1 MKRKILILS
10 ALVLMVVI
18 SGIVAL
24 YWCSQPPGC
33 GKECIFTVEKGWGAR
48 RISQVL
54 TDSGLV
60 RCRLYLL
67 WRYSRMDGSL
77 PLQAGIYQ
85 FDDSM
90 SPDSILGILTRGDV
104 LPVQTS
110 WVTIS
115 PGLTLAQ
122 SLGLISE
129 GTGIPETVLDS
140 LSADSA
146 FLASNSVPVLEGY
159 LFPET
164 YEFADTLDAS
174 EILSRIIETGKT
186 RWPRDI
192 DELLENTGL
201 TLHETI
207 ILASIVEREARVD
220 SERAVIAGV
229 FLSRVR
235 SGMKLESCATVQY
248 ALGEVKEVL
257 LYSDLEIEDPYNTYI
272 YEGLPPGPICSP
284 GLPSI
289 HAAFSPDTEE
299 GYLYFV
305 SREDGTGMHLFARTY
320 RGHLSNI
327 RSTAGR

>member
-1 MKRKILILS
+1 MKRKILILL
-10 ALVLMVVI
+10 AINLTVVLL
-18 SGIVAL
+18 GIATL
-24 YWCSQPPGC
+24 NWCSNPPNG

-54 TDSGLV
+54 SDSGLV

-67 WRYSRMDGSL
+67 WRYSRMEGS
-77 PLQAGIYQ
+77 PPMQAGTYM

-90 SPDSILGILTRGDV
+90 SPDSILGILARGDV
-104 LPVQTS
+104 LPVETN

-115 PGLTLAQ
+115 PGLTLEQ
-122 SLGLISE
+122 SLAAISE
-129 GTGIPETVLDS
+129 VTGISQALLDS
-140 LSADSA
+140 LSSDPL
-146 FLASNSVPVLEGY
+146 FLASSGVPALEGY

-164 YEFADTLDAS
+164 YEFADTLEAE
-174 EILSRIIETGKT
+174 EILTRIIDTGKARLPDNT
-186 RWPRDI
+186 
-192 DELLENTGL
+192 DELPENTGL

-220 SERAVIAGV
+220 SERAVIAGI

-235 SGMKLESCATVQY
+235 NGMKLESCATVQY
-248 ALGEVKEVL
+248 ALGSVKEVL
-257 LYSDLEIEDPYNTYI
+257 LYSDLEIDDPYNTYI
-272 YEGLPPGPICSP
+272 YSGLPPGPICSP
-284 GLPSI
+284 GLSSI
-289 HAAFSPDTEE
+289 EAAFSPDTTE

-305 SREDGTGMHLFARTY
+305 SREDGTGTHLFARTY

>member
-1 MKRKILILS
+1 MKRKILMISVLILML
-10 ALVLMVVI
+10 ALL
-18 SGIVAL
+18 GIAVL
-24 YWCSQPPGC
+24 YWCSQSPGV
-33 GKECIFTVEKGWGAR
+33 GKECIFTVEKGWGAS

-54 TDSGLV
+54 ADSGLV

-67 WRYSRMDGSL
+67 WRYSRMDDLL
-77 PLQAGIYQ
+77 PLQAGIYC

-90 SPDSILGILTRGDV
+90 SPDSILGIMTRGDV

-129 GTGIPETVLDS
+129 DTGIPETVLDS

-186 RWPRDI
+186 RWPGEI
-192 DELLENTGL
+192 DELLESTGL

-289 HAAFSPDTEE
+289 DAAFSPDTEE

-305 SREDGTGMHLFARTY
+305 SRDDGTGMHLFARTY

>member
-1 MKRKILILS
+1 MKRRILILS
-10 ALVLMVVI
+10 VAILMLALL
-18 SGIVAL
+18 GVAAL
-24 YWCSQPPGC
+24 HWCSQPPGG
-33 GKECIFTVEKGWGAR
+33 GKECTFTIEKGWGAR

-54 TDSGLV
+54 SDSGLV

-67 WRYSRMDGSL
+67 WRYSRMDGS
-77 PLQAGIYQ
+77 PPMQAGIYR

-104 LPVQTS
+104 LPIETS

-115 PGLTLAQ
+115 PGLTVAQ
-122 SLGLISE
+122 SLSLISE
-129 GTGIPETVLDS
+129 GTGISGNMLDS
-140 LSADSA
+140 LSMDSA
-146 FLASNSVPVLEGY
+146 FLASNSVPALEGY

-164 YEFADTLDAS
+164 YEFADTLDAV
-174 EILSRIIETGKT
+174 EILTRIIETGKE
-186 RWPRDI
+186 RWPENI
-192 DELLENTGL
+192 DELLESTGISF
-201 TLHETI
+201 HETM

-257 LYSDLEIEDPYNTYI
+257 LYSDLEIDDPYNTYI

-289 HAAFSPDTEE
+289 DAAFIPDTEE

-305 SREDGTGMHLFARTY
+305 SRDDGTGTHLFAGTY

-327 RSTAGR
+327 RSISGR

>member
-10 ALVLMVVI
+10 AVILMVVI

-305 SREDGTGMHLFARTY
+305 SRDDGTGMHLFARTY

>member
-10 ALVLMVVI
+10 AVILMLALL
-18 SGIVAL
+18 GIAAL
-24 YWCSQPPGC
+24 YWCSQPPGR
-33 GKECIFTVEKGWGAR
+33 GKDCIFTVEKGWGAR

-54 TDSGLV
+54 SDSGLV

-104 LPVQTS
+104 LPVETS

-115 PGLTLAQ
+115 PGLALVQ

-129 GTGIPETVLDS
+129 GTGIRKIVLDS
-140 LSADSA
+140 LSTDSC
-146 FLASNSVPVLEGY
+146 FLASNSVQTLEGF

-164 YEFADTLDAS
+164 YEFADTLDAA
-174 EILSRIIETGKT
+174 EILTRIIETGKA
-186 RWPRDI
+186 RWPEDI
-192 DELLENTGL
+192 DELLENTGIS
-201 TLHETI
+201 LHETI
-207 ILASIVEREARVD
+207 TLASIVEREARVD
-220 SERAVIAGV
+220 SERAVIAGI

-235 SGMKLESCATVQY
+235 NGMKLESCATVQY

-289 HAAFSPDTEE
+289 LAAFSPDTTE

-305 SREDGTGMHLFARTY
+305 SRDDGTGTHLFARTY